1 MKRHGN
7 VALITGGGGGLGK
20 AFASALLEADVCSGI
35 MLAEVN
41 ETLGRT
47 AARELQQRFPDRRI
61 LSSRCDVANEQDIED
76 VINETDA
83 SLGKMT
89 IMVNNAGIAKGG
101 FNEYQKVITIDLV
114 GVITGTKLAYEYMQ
128 RNSVA
133 GTIVNIASYG
143 GLVAMPIDPV
153 YAAAKAGVIHFS
165 RSCVYMKDDDIRVNV
180 LCPSFADTPLVKNSL
195 GGHLDEVV
203 QGTLM
208 TPKYV
213 ATAFLELV
221 QNQEYAGDV
230 MAVKPQEITVKGKG
244 KIEIPSHISARL

>member
-89 IMVNNAGIAKGG
+89 IMVNNAVSGRQRSNCSSPPYDSR
-101 FNEYQKVITIDLV
+101 FSYC
-114 GVITGTKLAYEYMQ
+114 TGYSEG
-128 RNSVA
+128 R
-133 GTIVNIASYG
+133 I
-143 GLVAMPIDPV
+143 
-153 YAAAKAGVIHFS
+153 
-165 RSCVYMKDDDIRVNV
+165 
-180 LCPSFADTPLVKNSL
+180 
-195 GGHLDEVV
+195 
-203 QGTLM
+203 
-208 TPKYV
+208 
-213 ATAFLELV
+213 
-221 QNQEYAGDV
+221 
-230 MAVKPQEITVKGKG
+230 
-244 KIEIPSHISARL
+244 